1 MIKLENMDKKALFS
15 TLWIFVAVNY
25 IFCDVFTLFHAPDL
39 NQFLTGHV
47 GDIELTQGFLLT
59 FAIIMEFAMVM
70 IVLSRVLKYSLN
82 RWFNIIG
89 GIVFTL
95 IQAGT
100 LLDGNFTMH
109 YLFFSIVEISTTIYI
124 GWAAWNWRNPQKV

>member
-1 MIKLENMDKKALFS
+1 MDKKILLS
-15 TLWIFVAVNY
+15 TLWLFVTVNY
-25 IFCDVFTLFHAPDL
+25 IFCDVFTLFYAPDL
-39 NQFLTGHV
+39 NQFLTGQV
-47 GDIELTQGFLLT
+47 GGIELTQGFLLT

-70 IVLSRVLKYSLN
+70 IVLSRVLKYSSN
-82 RWFNIIG
+82 RWLNLIG

-109 YLFFSIVEISTTIYI
+109 YLFFSLVEISATLYI
-124 GWAAWNWRNPQKV
+124 FWAAWNWRILEKA

>member
-1 MIKLENMDKKALFS
+1 MDKKVLLS
-15 TLWIFVAVNY
+15 TLWIFVTVNY
-25 IFCDVFTLFHAPDL
+25 IFCDVFTLFYAPDL
-39 NQFLTGHV
+39 NQFLTGTV
-47 GDIELTQGFLLT
+47 GGIVLSQSFLLT

-95 IQAGT
+95 LQAGT
-100 LLDGNFTMH
+100 LLDGDFTMH
-109 YLFFSIVEISTTIYI
+109 YLFFSIVEILATSYI
-124 GWAAWNWRNPQKV
+124 IWAAWNWKRPA

>member
-1 MIKLENMDKKALFS
+1 MDKKVLFS
-15 TLWIFVAVNY
+15 TLWVFVTVNY

-39 NQFLTGHV
+39 NQFLTGHA
-47 GDIELTQGFLLT
+47 GGMELTQSFLLT

-89 GIVFTL
+89 GIAFTL

-100 LLDGNFTMH
+100 LLSGEFTMH
-109 YLFFSIVEISTTIYI
+109 YLFFSIVEISTTKYI
-124 GWAAWNWRNPQKV
+124 GWAAWNWRNPEKN

>member
-1 MIKLENMDKKALFS
+1 MEKKLLLS
-15 TLWIFVAVNY
+15 TLWIFVTVNY
-25 IFCDVFTLFHAPDL
+25 IFCDVFTLFYAPDL
-39 NQFLTGHV
+39 NQFLTGRV
-47 GDIELTQGFLLT
+47 GDIELTEGFLLT

-82 RWFNIIG
+82 RWFNIVG
-89 GIVFTL
+89 GVAFTI

-100 LLDGNFTMH
+100 LIDGTFTMH

-124 GWAAWNWRNPQKV
+124 AWAAWNWRS

>member
-1 MIKLENMDKKALFS
+1 MKIFENIDKRTLLS
-15 TLWIFVAVNY
+15 TLWIFVTVNY

-39 NQFLTGHV
+39 NQFLTGYA
-47 GDIELTQGFLLT
+47 GGMELTQGFLLT

-82 RWFNIIG
+82 RWFNISG
-89 GIVFTL
+89 GIVLSL

-100 LLDGNFTMH
+100 LLNGDFTMH
-109 YLFFSIVEISTTIYI
+109 YLFFSLIEMSTTLYI
-124 GWAAWNWRNPQKV
+124 GWLAWSWKNIETV

>member
-1 MIKLENMDKKALFS
+1 MNKKELLS
-15 TLWIFVAVNY
+15 TLWIFLTVNY

-39 NQFLTGHV
+39 NQFLTGYA
-47 GDIELTQGFLLT
+47 GGMALTQSFLLT

-89 GIVFTL
+89 GIAFTL

-100 LLDGNFTMH
+100 LLSGAFTMH
-109 YLFFSIVEISTTIYI
+109 YLFFSIVEISTTLYI
-124 GWAAWNWRNPQKV
+124 GWLAWNWKDLKTV

>member
-1 MIKLENMDKKALFS
+1 MDKKVLFS
-15 TLWIFVAVNY
+15 TLWIFVTVNY
-25 IFCDVFTLFHAPDL
+25 IFCDVFSLFYAPDL
-39 NQFLTGHV
+39 NQFLTGNV

-89 GIVFTL
+89 GIAFTL

-100 LLDGNFTMH
+100 LIDGDFTMH

-124 GWAAWNWRNPQKV
+124 GWTAWNWRNPEKV

>member
-1 MIKLENMDKKALFS
+1 MLS
-15 TLWIFVAVNY
+15 TLWIFLTVNY
-25 IFCDVFTLFHAPDL
+25 IFCDVFTLFYAPDL
-39 NQFLTGHV
+39 KEFLSGYA
-47 GDIELTQGFLLT
+47 GGMELTQGFLLT

-89 GIVFTL
+89 GIAFTL

-100 LLDGNFTMH
+100 LLSGDFTMH
-109 YLFFSIVEISTTIYI
+109 YFFFSLIEISTTLYI
-124 GWAAWNWRNPQKV
+124 SWLAWNWKNPEKV

>member
-1 MIKLENMDKKALFS
+1 MKKLNTTIILS
-15 TLWIFVAVNY
+15 TLWIFLTVNY
-25 IFCDVFTLFHAPDL
+25 IFCDVFTLFYAPNL
-39 NQFLTGHV
+39 NQFLTGFA
-47 GDIELTQGFLLT
+47 GGMELSQGFLLT
-59 FAIIMEFAMVM
+59 FAIIMEFAMAM

-100 LLDGNFTMH
+100 LLSGDFTMH
-109 YLFFSIVEISTTIYI
+109 YLFFSVVEILTTLYI
-124 GWAAWNWRNPQKV
+124 CWLAWNWENLENV